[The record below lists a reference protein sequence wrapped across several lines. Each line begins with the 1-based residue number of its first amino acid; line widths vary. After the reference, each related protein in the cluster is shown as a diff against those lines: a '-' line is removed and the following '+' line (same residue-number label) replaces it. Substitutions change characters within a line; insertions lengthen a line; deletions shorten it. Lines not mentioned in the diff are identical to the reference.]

1 MATRRTV
8 TKRETKITSRI
19 SDTDDAPPVKKAGG
33 LTMID
38 GLAIVTTLLMIGA
51 ILLVDYNLG
60 AMGEGMF
67 FKK

>member
-1 MATRRTV
+1 MAARRTV
-8 TKRETKITSRI
+8 TTRETKVSSRKVE
-19 SDTDDAPPVKKAGG
+19 TTDAPEEKKPGG
-33 LTMID
+33 LTMVD

>member
-1 MATRRTV
+1 MAARRTV

-19 SDTDDAPPVKKAGG
+19 SDTDDEPQVKKTGG
-33 LTMID
+33 LTMMD
-38 GLAIVTTLLMIGA
+38 GLAIITTILMIGA